1 MELRAIRINLMNMK
15 AEDFFKQKP
24 EPTFLEDKPESVDE
38 LDRKMLMQFC
48 WDAQI
53 EDDEVDETVQS
64 LIDWKNKRC
73 DLFIQETV
81 NK

>member
-1 MELRAIRINLMNMK
+1 MK

-24 EPTFLEDKPESVDE
+24 EPTFLEDNPKSVDE
-38 LDRKMLMQFC
+38 SDREMLMQFC

-64 LIDWKNKRC
+64 LIDWKNRRC
-73 DLFIQETV
+73 DLFINETE
-81 NK
+81 K

>member
-1 MELRAIRINLMNMK
+1 MK

-24 EPTFLEDKPESVDE
+24 KTTLLEGDRKSVDDY
-38 LDRKMLMQFC
+38 DREMLTQFC

-53 EDDEVDETVQS
+53 EDDEIDEVIQS

-73 DLFIQETV
+73 DYFKKGER
-81 NK
+81 